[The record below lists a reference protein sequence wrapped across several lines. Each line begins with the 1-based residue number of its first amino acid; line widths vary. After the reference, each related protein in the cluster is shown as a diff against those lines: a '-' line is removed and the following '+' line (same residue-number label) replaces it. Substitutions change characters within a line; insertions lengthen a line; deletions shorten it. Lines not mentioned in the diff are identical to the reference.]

1 MTSVDS
7 SIPLSIKPIEIQD
20 PLQRYGNVL
29 AIQGQQQQNALR
41 AQQMQMQGAENAYTQ
56 QRRAGLNALLQGG
69 AQGADLEQAL
79 RTGGYLP
86 ESIQLGEHIR
96 KSAQTEAVTAKD
108 RVEAQSKQLDMRIK
122 TGDRLIQA
130 LNSATDQ
137 PSWTRVR
144 DILANDPEGGP
155 DAVKNIPTTFNPQ
168 FAQAM
173 LARTVPHLEQLKL
186 QQQQTGQAITM
197 RGQDIGAA
205 TARSIS
211 THALNVS
218 SKASMYPLCKSIKRR
233 CSPK

>member
-7 SIPLSIKPIEIQD
+7 SIPLSIKPIELQD

-168 FAQAM
+168 FAQTM

-205 TARSIS
+205 TARRGQDITQQTAIMARETGKVPPGYRVS
-211 THALNVS
+211 TS
-218 SKASMYPLCKSIKRR
+218 
-233 CSPK
+233 